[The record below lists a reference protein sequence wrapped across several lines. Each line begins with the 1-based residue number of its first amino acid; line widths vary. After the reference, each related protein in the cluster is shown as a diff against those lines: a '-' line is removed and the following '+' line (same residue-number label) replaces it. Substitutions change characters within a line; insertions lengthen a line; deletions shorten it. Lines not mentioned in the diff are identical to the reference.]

1 MQTPVMQ
8 APPCSGVAL
17 VTFLRFDS
25 LVAGGE
31 QHPTRTE
38 FSAVPIALAVSA
50 IAVAVF
56 TGIWLG
62 VLAAAIVTVGFALIA
77 IAALVRWASSRPRV
91 ADTDAP
97 HVRPLDDGRHRV
109 LLIADETCSGKDL
122 AAELRARPAQEAVS
136 VFVVAPALESRAGLL
151 ADDQRGF
158 DDASRHLGAT
168 VDALRE
174 AGIEADG
181 RIGDTDPLQ
190 STDDGLRQ
198 FPADEIVIATS
209 ADSRA
214 GWLEEGLVVRARQRY
229 DQPVEH
235 IVVEA
240 RS

>member
-1 MQTPVMQ
+1 MQ

-136 VFVVAPALESRAGLL
+136 VFVVAPALESRL
-151 ADDQRGF
+151 
-158 DDASRHLGAT
+158 
-168 VDALRE
+168 
-174 AGIEADG
+174 
-181 RIGDTDPLQ
+181 
-190 STDDGLRQ
+190 
-198 FPADEIVIATS
+198 
-209 ADSRA
+209 
-214 GWLEEGLVVRARQRY
+214 
-229 DQPVEH
+229 
-235 IVVEA
+235 
-240 RS
+240 